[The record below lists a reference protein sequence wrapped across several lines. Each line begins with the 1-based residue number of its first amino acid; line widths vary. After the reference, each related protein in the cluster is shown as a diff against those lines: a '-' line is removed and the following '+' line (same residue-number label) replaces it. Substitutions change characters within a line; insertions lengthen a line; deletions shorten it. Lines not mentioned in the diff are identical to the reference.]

1 VKQNESSLYLP
12 YFGTFSILLLLSLG
26 WHYHYD
32 IYRTIADFSFDD
44 SRLFDFYNNLIEF
57 VSALSYFIGI
67 GFGIKSALY
76 FQEHHEN
83 PSQRPDLFRPVM
95 YSLIAA
101 GFLSL
106 PSFLNSTDPVYCGPA
121 DSGVSLNQFQNQ
133 SL

>member
-32 IYRTIADFSFDD
+32 IYRTVAD
-44 SRLFDFYNNLIEF
+44 SRLFDFYTLIEF
-57 VSALSYFIGI
+57 VSAVSYFIGI

-83 PSQRPDLFRPVM
+83 PSQRPDLFRPVI

-101 GFLSL
+101 VFLSL
-106 PSFLNSTDPVYCGPA
+106 PGFLNPTDPVYLGPA
-121 DSGVSLNQFQNQ
+121 DSGVSLHQFQNQ